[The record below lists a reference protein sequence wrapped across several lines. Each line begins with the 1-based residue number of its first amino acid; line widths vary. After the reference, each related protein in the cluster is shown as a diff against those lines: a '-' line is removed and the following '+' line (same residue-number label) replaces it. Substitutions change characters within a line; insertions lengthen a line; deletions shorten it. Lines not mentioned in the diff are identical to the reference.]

1 MKVLVIGGS
10 YFYGRV
16 FLMLAAKEHDITV
29 VNRGT
34 YPLTE
39 FGVKELHGDRHDAG
53 VWQKCGEQYD
63 VLVDFCAY
71 RQGDIE
77 TVLKNLAGS
86 VKQYILIST
95 VDVYRRGTGTVKDE
109 NAPFEDRI
117 FSGEAGEY
125 IAGKAALERELVRE
139 CGLRGVVYTVLR
151 PAILYGPYNYAPR
164 ESVYIQMMVRQG
176 VLPVLTDADG
186 RFQFVYVKDA
196 AEAVVRCLLNERAYN
211 QGYNLCQDEIM
222 DYELFFGTLK
232 AIADVACEEIDV
244 SVQQALER
252 GLPVPFP
259 ATAAETELCSNEKG
273 KKELGLTYTSFS
285 EGMKKTYQAF
295 KNVFKTSP

>member
-1 MKVLVIGGS
+1 MKILVIGGS

-16 FLMLAAKEHDITV
+16 FLMLAAKEHDITA

-34 YPLTE
+34 YSLTE
-39 FGVKELHGDRHDAG
+39 FGVRELHGDRHDAEL
-53 VWQKCGEQYD
+53 WQRCGGQYD

-71 RQGDIE
+71 KQGDIE
-77 TVLKNLAGS
+77 TVLKNLAGG
-86 VKQYILIST
+86 VKQYIYIST

-109 NAPFEDRI
+109 ETPLEDRS
-117 FSGEAGEY
+117 FGGEAGEY

-139 CGLRGVVYTVLR
+139 CGLRGIAYTALR

-164 ESVYIQMMVRQG
+164 ESAYVQLMVRQH

-196 AEAVVRCLLNERAYN
+196 AEAVIRCLLNEKAYN
-211 QGYNLCQDEIM
+211 QGYNLCQDEIV
-222 DYELFFGTLK
+222 DYAMFFDVLK
-232 AIADVACEEIDV
+232 STADVEYEEINI
-244 SVQQALER
+244 SVRQAAEQ

-259 ATAAETELCSNEKG
+259 ATAGETELYSNEKG
-273 KKELGLTYTSFS
+273 KEELRLVYTPFS
-285 EGMKKTYQAF
+285 EGMRRTYQAF
-295 KNVFKTSP
+295 KNVYQGI

>member
-34 YPLTE
+34 YPLAE
-39 FGVKELHGDRHDAG
+39 FGVKELHGDRHDAE

-71 RQGDIE
+71 KQGDIE

-95 VDVYRRGTGTVKDE
+95 VDVYRRGTGAVKDE
-109 NAPFEDRI
+109 NEPFEDRV
-117 FSGEAGEY
+117 FAGEAGEY

-211 QGYNLCQDEIM
+211 QGYNLCQDEIV
-222 DYELFFGTLK
+222 DYALFFEALK
-232 AIADVACEEIDV
+232 AVADAACEEIRV

-259 ATAAETELCSNEKG
+259 ATAAETELYSNEKG
-273 KKELGLTYTSFS
+273 KTELGLTYTPFS

-295 KNVFKTSP
+295 KNVYKTSP